1 MMAVYIVP
9 AFILILCIFCLVKN
23 INAYSYFAKGAS
35 EALDLAI
42 KTFPL
47 LVAIFCA
54 VELFKLSGLADVVS
68 NFLSPI
74 FSAIGI
80 PKELTNFLVLRP
92 FSGSGS
98 IAMVSEIYDT
108 YGPDSYISR
117 CASVIM
123 SCSETIFYVT
133 AIYFSTTK
141 VKKLGYTI
149 PVALVSTIIGSIIA
163 CILCKII

>member
-1 MMAVYIVP
+1 MAIYIVP
-9 AFILILCIFCLVKN
+9 AFILVLCVFCLVKN
-23 INAYSYFAKGAS
+23 INAYSCFAKGAG
-35 EALDLAI
+35 EAVDLAI

-68 NFLSPI
+68 NFLAPV
-74 FSAIGI
+74 FGALGI
-80 PKELTNFLVLRP
+80 PQELTNFLVLRP

-98 IAMVSEIYDT
+98 IAMVSEIYDL
-108 YGPDSYISR
+108 YGADSYIAK

-123 SCSETIFYVT
+123 GSSETIFYVT

-141 VKKLGYTI
+141 VKKLGYII
-149 PVALVSTIIGSIIA
+149 PVALVSTIFGSVFA
-163 CILCKII
+163 CFICRFL